1 MKRRVIQ
8 IQDLI
13 ARELAVIFSREMEF
27 PVGAFPSIIK
37 VKVSEDLRHALVW
50 IGVVPPEKRQEVL
63 KCLNKNISQLQSFL
77 NQRLTMKFPPRLLFK
92 IDTTSDKVQRI
103 EELVAEIHQ
112 EDDHTK

>member
-13 ARELAVIFSREMEF
+13 ARELAVIFSREIEF
-27 PVGAFPSIIK
+27 PPGAFPNIVK

-50 IGVVPPEKRQEVL
+50 IGVVPSEKRAAVL
-63 KCLNKNISQLQSFL
+63 ECLNKNIYHLQAFL
-77 NQRLTMKFPPRLLFK
+77 NKRMTMKFPPRLLFK

-103 EELVAEIHQ
+103 EELVDKIHQ
-112 EDDHTK
+112 EDDGAK

>member
-13 ARELAVIFSREMEF
+13 ARELAGVFTREVEF
-27 PVGAFPSIIK
+27 PLGAFPSIIK

-50 IGVVPPEKRQEVL
+50 IGVVPPEKRPDVL
-63 KCLNKNISQLQSFL
+63 ECLNKNIYHIQAFL
-77 NQRLTMKFPPRLLFK
+77 NKRLTMKFPPRLLFK

-103 EELVAEIHQ
+103 EELVEKIHK
-112 EDDHTK
+112 EDDCAK